1 MTDQNRQVPNGLVEK
16 IEERLTALESISK
29 DKQFD
34 IYLQHTKAQV
44 SRQRRS
50 LEALHTD
57 IERNYELYQ
66 KKLTSSTKAA
76 IEHTV
81 ALAPQDQTQSDHI
94 NMEYKVGA
102 AIFGVVGFFFIIA
115 AIVMFGLNYLEG
127 NTGFLITAGIV
138 FIANLVLIFIPVKRG
153 RSIIDMVQLIGT
165 VVMTWILALVTTGV
179 GVHGLLILY
188 YIISSYIII
197 NLIFLRLKKDVI
209 SITAFCMGSGALGV
223 LYLIISGRTMET
235 LPAFCILALV
245 CLCFFFFGQKQQVK
259 WIQYWFF
266 SLMLFWYTLIGMDA
280 SDRFPIPFMIGI
292 LILFVSAKLLARVP
306 ILYASEIVIT
316 VVTALC
322 GLYYYESRYGILF
335 LMAFILSAAA
345 LYRSKLFYEMIIV
358 GMAIAYFV
366 VHPFLIEF
374 TEGIAHYDI
383 FLAGTVSVL
392 FLAMLAFNLIK
403 PFRIPGINIFNYC
416 ALICMTLL
424 YLSAPFCKN
433 NVVYAILCI
442 VGILTILIILREKFG
457 INCKMNYFILTIFLV
472 YMVFIFRMPIP
483 FQTSLCLMGIAIL
496 SVIYGFAAK
505 KKNSRICGLALSVL
519 VCLKVVFYDF
529 MELPELE
536 RMFLFFVVGI
546 VVTMISI
553 IYIIMEKR
561 IADQDKEKKWG

>member
-1 MTDQNRQVPNGLVEK
+1 MTDQNRQIPNGLVEK
-16 IEERLTALESISK
+16 IEERLTVLEGISK
-29 DKQFD
+29 DTQFD
-34 IYLQHTKAQV
+34 TYLQHTKAQV
-44 SRQRRS
+44 RKQRCS
-50 LEALHTD
+50 LEALNTD

-66 KKLTSSTKAA
+66 RKMAYSTAA
-76 IEHTV
+76 ASEQTAAA
-81 ALAPQDQTQSDHI
+81 ALQRQTQAGGI

-102 AIFGVVGFFFIIA
+102 AIFGVVGFFFIVA

-127 NTGFLITAGIV
+127 NTGFLITTGIV
-138 FIANLVLIFIPVKRG
+138 FMANLVLLLIPVKRG
-153 RSIIDMVQLIGT
+153 RPIIDLVQLIGN
-165 VVMTWILALVTTGV
+165 VVMTWILTLVTIGA

-188 YIISSYIII
+188 YMISSYIII
-197 NLIFLRLKKDVI
+197 NLIFLRLKKDAV
-209 SITAFCMGSGALGV
+209 SITAFCLGSGALGI
-223 LYLIISGRTMET
+223 LYLMISGRTEGT

-266 SLMLFWYTLIGMDA
+266 CLMLFWYTLIGMDA

-292 LILFVSAKLLARVP
+292 LLLFVSAKLLARIP

-316 VVTALC
+316 IVTALC

-335 LMAFILSAAA
+335 LIAFILSAAA
-345 LYRSKLFYEMIIV
+345 LYRSKLLYEMIIV
-358 GMAIAYFV
+358 GMAIAYFII
-366 VHPFLIEF
+366 HPFLIEF
-374 TEGIAHYDI
+374 TEGVAHYDI

-403 PFRIPGINIFNYC
+403 PFKIPGIKIFNYC
-416 ALICMTLL
+416 ALICMALL
-424 YLSAPFCKN
+424 YLSAPFCKSS
-433 NVVYAILCI
+433 VVYAILCI
-442 VGILTILIILREKFG
+442 IGILTILIILREKFG

-472 YMVFIFRMPIP
+472 YMVFIFRMPVP
-483 FQTSLCLMGIAIL
+483 FQTSLCLMGIAIS

-536 RMFLFFVVGI
+536 RMILFFVVGI
-546 VVTMISI
+546 VVTVISI
-553 IYIIMEKR
+553 IYIVLEKR
-561 IADQDKEKKWG
+561 IADQDKEIV